1 MYTDTETLENSNQSL
16 DSNLIQNAEA
26 DEFYSFNIIALLLF
40 GIHIVWIRQS
50 GFWNSAIDAG
60 LN

>member
-40 GIHIVWIRQS
+40 GIHIV
-50 GFWNSAIDAG
+50 
-60 LN
+60 